1 MKRIVSL
8 LLAALTLSAAG
19 CSKAPEALD
28 MPSKI
33 QSPVEQALP
42 ESGKRLDEIA
52 LPEAQTRQ
60 DQPVVTDQAEPEPDQ
75 AGAAAAEH
83 AEPPAEDPITMEGK
97 DMQITFDRLPDT
109 LEEFSALC
117 NDLTKP
123 ENTCALFL
131 LALNLYTKD
140 KAAGEKAIDML
151 RGPRPMTGI
160 DSQFIR
166 DRLRDKKYLPLAY
179 FDGAT
184 PAVCFK
190 LLPRPAAPG
199 LRGGVHEAVFK
210 DGGRRRCPAHQAQA
224 EGGQLVSLGVF
235 QHTHRH
241 SRPRRRGSLGMRR
254 VVLLALCAM
263 LLCGCARNNDLAD
276 AIASSISVSTPRPT
290 IRPLGKPTAEPK
302 PATEPEAESEPEPEA
317 YTEEGALYLVSLYGE
332 DEDAFELKL
341 RPVFSLSD
349 EDIEESMELYGI
361 TYDDFFASEGIVVCP
376 NEEVFHT
383 ATVLKDSNAVFALV
397 DWESDEPWN
406 EHILLT
412 AEKFLAYMRMMEED
426 GNSLLASVTTLS
438 GMVTGL
444 EQLYV
449 P

>member
-28 MPSKI
+28 MPSKT
-33 QSPVEQALP
+33 QSQDEQALP

-75 AGAAAAEH
+75 TGAAAAEQ

-184 PAVCFK
+184 PENGYGPTQPYVLNFY
-190 LLPRPAAPG
+190 PDQRPQDC
-199 LRGGVHEAVFK
+199 E
-210 DGGRRRCPAHQAQA
+210 
-224 EGGQLVSLGVF
+224 EGY
-235 QHTHRH
+235 
-241 SRPRRRGSLGMRR
+241 MR
-254 VVLLALCAM
+254 LFLKTA
-263 LLCGCARNNDLAD
+263 GAD
-276 AIASSISVSTPRPT
+276 AARPIKLRQKGDNWYLWEYSSILTG
-290 IRPLGKPTAEPK
+290 IRV
-302 PATEPEAESEPEPEA
+302 PA
-317 YTEEGALYLVSLYGE
+317 
-332 DEDAFELKL
+332 
-341 RPVFSLSD
+341 
-349 EDIEESMELYGI
+349 
-361 TYDDFFASEGIVVCP
+361 
-376 NEEVFHT
+376 
-383 ATVLKDSNAVFALV
+383 
-397 DWESDEPWN
+397 
-406 EHILLT
+406 
-412 AEKFLAYMRMMEED
+412 EED
-426 GNSLLASVTTLS
+426 PWA
-438 GMVTGL
+438 
-444 EQLYV
+444 
-449 P
+449 

>member
-33 QSPVEQALP
+33 QSPAEQALP

-75 AGAAAAEH
+75 TGAAAAEQ
-83 AEPPAEDPITMEGK
+83 AEPPAEDPITMEEK

-184 PAVCFK
+184 PENGYGPTQPYVLNFY
-190 LLPRPAAPG
+190 PDQRPQDC
-199 LRGGVHEAVFK
+199 E
-210 DGGRRRCPAHQAQA
+210 
-224 EGGQLVSLGVF
+224 EGY
-235 QHTHRH
+235 
-241 SRPRRRGSLGMRR
+241 MR
-254 VVLLALCAM
+254 LFLKTA
-263 LLCGCARNNDLAD
+263 GAD
-276 AIASSISVSTPRPT
+276 AARPIKLRQKGDNWYLWEYSSILTG
-290 IRPLGKPTAEPK
+290 IRV
-302 PATEPEAESEPEPEA
+302 PA
-317 YTEEGALYLVSLYGE
+317 
-332 DEDAFELKL
+332 
-341 RPVFSLSD
+341 
-349 EDIEESMELYGI
+349 
-361 TYDDFFASEGIVVCP
+361 
-376 NEEVFHT
+376 
-383 ATVLKDSNAVFALV
+383 
-397 DWESDEPWN
+397 
-406 EHILLT
+406 
-412 AEKFLAYMRMMEED
+412 EED
-426 GNSLLASVTTLS
+426 PWA
-438 GMVTGL
+438 
-444 EQLYV
+444 
-449 P
+449 

>member
-33 QSPVEQALP
+33 QSPAEQALP
-42 ESGKRLDEIA
+42 ESGKRPDEIA

-75 AGAAAAEH
+75 TGAAAAEQ

-97 DMQITFDRLPDT
+97 DMQITFDRLPNT

-184 PAVCFK
+184 PENGYEPTQPYVLNFY
-190 LLPRPAAPG
+190 PDQRPQ
-199 LRGGVHEAVFK
+199 
-210 DGGRRRCPAHQAQA
+210 DC
-224 EGGQLVSLGVF
+224 
-235 QHTHRH
+235 
-241 SRPRRRGSLGMRR
+241 
-254 VVLLALCAM
+254 
-263 LLCGCARNNDLAD
+263 
-276 AIASSISVSTPRPT
+276 
-290 IRPLGKPTAEPK
+290 
-302 PATEPEAESEPEPEA
+302 
-317 YTEEGALYLVSLYGE
+317 EEG
-332 DEDAFELKL
+332 
-341 RPVFSLSD
+341 
-349 EDIEESMELYGI
+349 I
-361 TYDDFFASEGIVVCP
+361 
-376 NEEVFHT
+376 
-383 ATVLKDSNAVFALV
+383 
-397 DWESDEPWN
+397 
-406 EHILLT
+406 
-412 AEKFLAYMRMMEED
+412 
-426 GNSLLASVTTLS
+426 
-438 GMVTGL
+438 
-444 EQLYV
+444 
-449 P
+449 

>member
-33 QSPVEQALP
+33 QSPAEQALP

-75 AGAAAAEH
+75 TGAAAAEQ
-83 AEPPAEDPITMEGK
+83 AGPPAEDPITMEGK

-184 PAVCFK
+184 PENGYEPTQPYVLNFY
-190 LLPRPAAPG
+190 PDQRPQDC
-199 LRGGVHEAVFK
+199 E
-210 DGGRRRCPAHQAQA
+210 
-224 EGGQLVSLGVF
+224 EGY
-235 QHTHRH
+235 
-241 SRPRRRGSLGMRR
+241 MR
-254 VVLLALCAM
+254 LFLKTA
-263 LLCGCARNNDLAD
+263 GAD
-276 AIASSISVSTPRPT
+276 AARPIKLRQKGDNWYLWEYSSILTG
-290 IRPLGKPTAEPK
+290 IRV
-302 PATEPEAESEPEPEA
+302 PAQ
-317 YTEEGALYLVSLYGE
+317 E
-332 DEDAFELKL
+332 D
-341 RPVFSLSD
+341 
-349 EDIEESMELYGI
+349 
-361 TYDDFFASEGIVVCP
+361 
-376 NEEVFHT
+376 
-383 ATVLKDSNAVFALV
+383 
-397 DWESDEPWN
+397 PW
-406 EHILLT
+406 
-412 AEKFLAYMRMMEED
+412 A
-426 GNSLLASVTTLS
+426 
-438 GMVTGL
+438 
-444 EQLYV
+444 
-449 P
+449 

>member
-33 QSPVEQALP
+33 HSQVEQALP
-42 ESGKRLDEIA
+42 ESGKRPDEIA

-75 AGAAAAEH
+75 TGLPRQSRPSRNRIRPGCRGRAGRAAGGRPH
-83 AEPPAEDPITMEGK
+83 NHGGK

-184 PAVCFK
+184 PENGYGPTQPYVLNFY
-190 LLPRPAAPG
+190 PDQRPQDC
-199 LRGGVHEAVFK
+199 E
-210 DGGRRRCPAHQAQA
+210 
-224 EGGQLVSLGVF
+224 EGY
-235 QHTHRH
+235 
-241 SRPRRRGSLGMRR
+241 MR
-254 VVLLALCAM
+254 LFLKTA
-263 LLCGCARNNDLAD
+263 GAD
-276 AIASSISVSTPRPT
+276 AARPINLRQKGDNWYLWEYSSILTG
-290 IRPLGKPTAEPK
+290 IRV
-302 PATEPEAESEPEPEA
+302 PA
-317 YTEEGALYLVSLYGE
+317 
-332 DEDAFELKL
+332 
-341 RPVFSLSD
+341 
-349 EDIEESMELYGI
+349 
-361 TYDDFFASEGIVVCP
+361 
-376 NEEVFHT
+376 
-383 ATVLKDSNAVFALV
+383 
-397 DWESDEPWN
+397 
-406 EHILLT
+406 
-412 AEKFLAYMRMMEED
+412 EED
-426 GNSLLASVTTLS
+426 PWA
-438 GMVTGL
+438 
-444 EQLYV
+444 
-449 P
+449 

>member
-1 MKRIVSL
+1 
-8 LLAALTLSAAG
+8 
-19 CSKAPEALD
+19 
-28 MPSKI
+28 
-33 QSPVEQALP
+33 
-42 ESGKRLDEIA
+42 
-52 LPEAQTRQ
+52 
-60 DQPVVTDQAEPEPDQ
+60 
-75 AGAAAAEH
+75 
-83 AEPPAEDPITMEGK
+83 
-97 DMQITFDRLPDT
+97 
-109 LEEFSALC
+109 
-117 NDLTKP
+117 
-123 ENTCALFL
+123 
-131 LALNLYTKD
+131 
-140 KAAGEKAIDML
+140 
-151 RGPRPMTGI
+151 
-160 DSQFIR
+160 
-166 DRLRDKKYLPLAY
+166 
-179 FDGAT
+179 
-184 PAVCFK
+184 
-190 LLPRPAAPG
+190 
-199 LRGGVHEAVFK
+199 
-210 DGGRRRCPAHQAQA
+210 
-224 EGGQLVSLGVF
+224 
-235 QHTHRH
+235 
-241 SRPRRRGSLGMRR
+241 MRR

-302 PATEPEAESEPEPEA
+302 PATEPESESEPEA

-332 DEDAFELKL
+332 DEDAFEL
-341 RPVFSLSD
+341 
-349 EDIEESMELYGI
+349 YGL

-383 ATVLKDSNAVFALV
+383 ATVLKDSNAVFALL

>member
-33 QSPVEQALP
+33 QSPAEQALP
-42 ESGKRLDEIA
+42 ESGKRPDEIA

-75 AGAAAAEH
+75 TGAAAAEQ

-184 PAVCFK
+184 PENGYGPTQPYVLNFYPDQRPQDCEEGYMRLFLKTAGQT
-190 LLPRPAAPG
+190 LPGPSSSGRRGTTGISGSIPAYSQAFASPPKRIHG
-199 LRGGVHEAVFK
+199 HEAGSAACAV
-210 DGGRRRCPAHQAQA
+210 RAA
-224 EGGQLVSLGVF
+224 SLRLREE
-235 QHTHRH
+235 Q
-241 SRPRRRGSLGMRR
+241 RP
-254 VVLLALCAM
+254 
-263 LLCGCARNNDLAD
+263 CGCA
-276 AIASSISVSTPRPT
+276 
-290 IRPLGKPTAEPK
+290 GKQHKRIHPP
-302 PATEPEAESEPEPEA
+302 PH
-317 YTEEGALYLVSLYGE
+317 
-332 DEDAFELKL
+332 
-341 RPVFSLSD
+341 
-349 EDIEESMELYGI
+349 
-361 TYDDFFASEGIVVCP
+361 
-376 NEEVFHT
+376 HT
-383 ATVLKDSNAVFALV
+383 A
-397 DWESDEPWN
+397 P
-406 EHILLT
+406 
-412 AEKFLAYMRMMEED
+412 R
-426 GNSLLASVTTLS
+426 
-438 GMVTGL
+438 
-444 EQLYV
+444 
-449 P
+449 